1 MRLEKH
7 PRIKYEK
14 EKYEEWLK
22 LYKLLLNAE
31 RSYYK
36 KKMNEFKYNEFEK
49 QQEKEKYEHWL
60 KYYKINLSKGKTS
73 HKELI
78 KKIET
83 SHKELIKN

>member
-31 RSYYK
+31 NRA
-36 KKMNEFKYNEFEK
+36 
-49 QQEKEKYEHWL
+49 L
-60 KYYKINLSKGKTS
+60 
-73 HKELI
+73 
-78 KKIET
+78 
-83 SHKELIKN
+83 